1 MHHRTRF
8 NLIYSWPIFCFHS
21 RCNPRLQLRQRP
33 FASTCFTVYI
43 SFVFPGEVRVMSSC
57 GFLMMWPIHLHLLHL
72 CSLITASVIIFIT
85 MLRWMATLFP
95 FLDQVFHFEDLWFSS
110 LKPLSSWKISYL
122 FTQASYETY
131 ILVAGLFLWIF
142 DWIGC
147 DFQSFIKFFFTSFMS
162 SSESLVHW
170 LIFSVNAFPVFSL
183 WYIKHSD
190 LIIPIIHKK
199 CLRSLPSQKI
209 PTICSPFLY

>member
-1 MHHRTRF
+1 MRHRTRF

-21 RCNPRLQLRQRP
+21 RCNPRLKLRQRP

-43 SFVFPGEVRVMSSC
+43 SFIFSGEVRAMSSC
-57 GFLMMWPIHLHLLHL
+57 GFLSMWPIHLHLPHPS
-72 CSLITASVIIFIT
+72 SLITFFIT

-95 FLDQVFHFEDLWFSS
+95 FSDQVFHFEDLWFSS

-122 FTQASYETY
+122 FTQASYK
-131 ILVAGLFLWIF
+131 IMHSCSWLISVNL

-147 DFQSFIKFFFTSFMS
+147 DFQSFIKFFTSFMS

-170 LIFSVNAFPVFSL
+170 LIFSVKAFSVFSL

-190 LIIPIIHKK
+190 LIIGPIIHKK